1 MAAFLPGAGP
11 LVTLHPMKLGV
22 FKIRFFVMAL
32 LFVFP
37 LVAQA
42 RRFDLKPVTIEAD
55 HVMGKTEKPKPKPQI
70 DPEVLA
76 QAESL
81 LDEALSMLSLGRYEN
96 ARTLL
101 AQAKKIHPDHSGVL
115 RASARTLLTLGYLKW
130 NEDMA
135 LEAQDDLTRARK
147 LRPKDMALVELERL
161 VQNLVGRIQRLKR
174 PRPRPSP
181 QTAAP

>member
-1 MAAFLPGAGP
+1 
-11 LVTLHPMKLGV
+11 MKLGCN
-22 FKIRFFVMAL
+22 ITSWLILVMFSL
-32 LFVFP
+32 TP
-37 LVAQA
+37 LAAQA
-42 RRFDLKPVTIEAD
+42 RRLDLKPVTIEAD

-147 LRPKDMALVELERL
+147 LRPKDMALVEMERL

-174 PRPRPSP
+174 PRKKPK
-181 QTAAP
+181 AAAAKID